1 MKLEIRIFLFI
12 NLALISPLRFT
23 GKSRKSIDIGKLW
36 QTSFLTY
43 GDKCSSFLRSNRR
56 ISSSLPPFPESALSE
71 TTNGCSIIV
80 GIGID
85 SIVPINS
92 FIDVGRFVVDNGDNF
107 LDVST
112 LFLIPL
118 TPTTIVGVRR
128 RPFDVIFGFI
138 DG

>member
-1 MKLEIRIFLFI
+1 MVIR
-12 NLALISPLRFT
+12 NSEP
-23 GKSRKSIDIGKLW
+23 SIKPKI
-36 QTSFLTY
+36 T
-43 GDKCSSFLRSNRR
+43 SNRR
-56 ISSSLPPFPESALSE
+56 IFSSLPPFPESALSK
-71 TTNGCSIIV
+71 TTIGCSIIV

-92 FIDVGRFVVDNGDNF
+92 FIDVGRFVVDNDGIF

-128 RPFDVIFGFI
+128 PF
-138 DG
+138 

>member
-1 MKLEIRIFLFI
+1 MIK
-12 NLALISPLRFT
+12 S
-23 GKSRKSIDIGKLW
+23 KSRKSIDIEKLW

-43 GDKCSSFLRSNRR
+43 GDKCSSFFRSNRR
-56 ISSSLPPFPESALSE
+56 IFSSLPPFPESALSK
-71 TTNGCSIIV
+71 TTIGCSIIV

-92 FIDVGRFVVDNGDNF
+92 FIDVGRFVVDNDGIF

-118 TPTTIVGVRR
+118 TPTTIVGVH

-138 DG
+138 DGSEFLITIFFGND